1 MELPRGTTDQ
11 EEEEKKK
18 ERKIRNKNKEKRN
31 KVKKYRGKKER
42 KRKEK
47 RGKGVGQNILI
58 STFLQI
64 NKSTWD
70 YFVFQ
75 FFSNRRISDK
85 IKWTA
90 IWWNIQSLLKLDV

>member
-1 MELPRGTTDQ
+1 MFNKWNYQ
-11 EEEEKKK
+11 EIQQIKEKKK
-18 ERKIRNKNKEKRN
+18 ERKIRNKSKEKRN

-64 NKSTWD
+64 NQLGITLFFNFSPIEESLIKS
-70 YFVFQ
+70 
-75 FFSNRRISDK
+75 SE
-85 IKWTA
+85 
-90 IWWNIQSLLKLDV
+90 LLFDEIYKVY